1 MSFAIVIIMI
11 NDGKTKLIGA
21 ITPYKIPPAFIPA
34 NVAIFIPIG
43 PGVDSL
49 TAIIVKSSSCVKYP
63 KVSPIFAKNGIVAR
77 PPPIEKRPV
86 LKNS

>member
-1 MSFAIVIIMI
+1 MSFAIIITI
-11 NDGKTKLIGA
+11 IKDGKTKLKGA
-21 ITPYKIPPAFIPA
+21 IIPYKIPPAFIPA

-49 TAIIVKSSSCVKYP
+49 TAIIVRSSSCVKYP
-63 KVSPIFAKNGIVAR
+63 KLSPIFAKNGIVAS
-77 PPPIEKRPV
+77 PPPIEKSPV